1 TLRRDLYY
9 RLNVVHFHI
18 PPLRERKGDITL
30 LTNHFIKKY
39 NFKFHKLVTGIEE
52 EMMQTLVNFSWP
64 GNVRELEHAIESAM
78 NLVEG
83 DMLTKACFSEH
94 IIKDDEADPLYS
106 TLNLEEV
113 MWQTERK
120 F

>member
-1 TLRRDLYY
+1 
-9 RLNVVHFHI
+9 
-18 PPLRERKGDITL
+18 
-30 LTNHFIKKY
+30 
-39 NFKFHKLVTGIEE
+39 

-120 F
+120 FIRQALEESRYNISQTARLLKIPRQTLEYKL